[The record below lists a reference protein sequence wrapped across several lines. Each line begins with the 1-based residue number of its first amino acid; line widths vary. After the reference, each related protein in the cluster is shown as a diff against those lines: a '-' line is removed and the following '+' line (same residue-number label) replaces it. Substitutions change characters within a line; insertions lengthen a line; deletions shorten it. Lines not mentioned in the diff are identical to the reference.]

1 MKIFDSSTIIAIFNE
16 INYPELIDKI
26 RLLGHDLAITSYVV
40 ESELLDKNTSKITE
54 MCVQSGKI
62 QILKNNPV
70 KEILEFKKDF
80 QRLGMGECY
89 SMLAYQK
96 LRDAGEVVYCILDD
110 HKARKI
116 AKELG
121 IKFTGLI
128 GLLLMMKQKD
138 MMSSYEFDKVVKLLK
153 DSNFRFPAD
162 VVM

>member
-80 QRLGMGECY
+80 QDWVWGM
-89 SMLAYQK
+89 LFN
-96 LRDAGEVVYCILDD
+96 VCISEI
-110 HKARKI
+110 ARCWRK
-116 AKELG
+116 
-121 IKFTGLI
+121 
-128 GLLLMMKQKD
+128 GLL
-138 MMSSYEFDKVVKLLK
+138 Y
-153 DSNFRFPAD
+153 FR
-162 VVM
+162 